1 MVNTRPN
8 LTELHIAFGCWGG
21 AAPDAAA
28 PRPSEAQEPRQAQAK
43 ARPKPANGNENRT
56 RVHRESASISR
67 TKIIVHHSYQ
77 SLCFTTL

>member
-28 PRPSEAQEPRQAQAK
+28 PRPVRRRSQAQAK